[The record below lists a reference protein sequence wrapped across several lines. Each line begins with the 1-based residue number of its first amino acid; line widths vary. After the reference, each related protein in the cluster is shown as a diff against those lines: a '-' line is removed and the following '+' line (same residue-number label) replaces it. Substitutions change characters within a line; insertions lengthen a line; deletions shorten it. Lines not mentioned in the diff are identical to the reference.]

1 MTEMLI
7 IDADTHVTEP
17 PDIWVD
23 RMPKKW
29 GDLIP
34 HVREDNGEEA
44 WFVGGKRMA
53 SVVSSSSMRIDPE
66 TGGRLREK
74 PSTDSVYAT
83 GSGYAALHPSS
94 YDAKAR
100 LVAMD
105 ELGLYAAV
113 LYPNLNL
120 VINDLHEQYGDPAY
134 KLDVIRAY
142 NDWMIDWSSP
152 DQSRLIPLALVPYF
166 DPEVAAAEIYRC
178 KEAGHRGLVTT
189 GRPHWHGHPPLA
201 DKSWDPMWRAAEE
214 TGLSIN
220 FHVGANENFLG
231 KYVNAERIAAET
243 PLGMVARATTDILL
257 DNAST
262 LSDLLF
268 SGVLPRFPDLKFVLV
283 ETGMGWV
290 NFCLEASD
298 YHFSRYGVGERRP
311 EFKELPSFYFHRQV
325 YTTYWFE
332 KMHPFHLESIGVDN
346 LMFETDYPHPTS
358 LEASEIKWAVEEG
371 LSGLSKKDKEKI
383 MWRNAAGV
391 YGLDVPVSE

>member
-1 MTEMLI
+1 VTEMLI
-7 IDADTHVTEP
+7 IDADSHVSEP
-17 PDIWVD
+17 RDIWID

-34 HVREDNGEEA
+34 QVRDDNGEEA

-53 SVVSSSSMRIDPE
+53 SVVASSSMRLNHE
-66 TGGRLREK
+66 TGARYRDM
-74 PSTDSVYAT
+74 PSDVSVYAA
-83 GSGYAALHPSS
+83 GNGYADLHPSS

-100 LVAMD
+100 LGAMD

-142 NDWMIDWSSP
+142 NDWMIDWSSADP
-152 DQSRLIPLALVPYF
+152 SRLIPLALVPYF
-166 DPEVAAAEIYRC
+166 DPEVAATEIYRC

-189 GRPHWHGHPPLA
+189 GRPHWHGHPPLS
-201 DKSWDPMWRAAEE
+201 DKSWDPMWQAAQD

-220 FHVGANENFLG
+220 FHVGANENFLSQ
-231 KYVNAERIAAET
+231 YVNAERIEAET
-243 PLGMVARATTDILL
+243 PRGMVARATTDILL

-268 SGVLPRFPDLKFVLV
+268 SGVCARFPELKFVLV

-290 NFCLEASD
+290 NFCLEACD
-298 YHFSRYGVGERRP
+298 YHFKRYGVAEARP
-311 EFKELPSFYFHRQV
+311 DFKELPSFYFHRQV

-332 KMHPFHLESIGVDN
+332 KMRPFHLETLGVDN
-346 LMFETDYPHPTS
+346 LMFESDYPHPTS
-358 LEASEIKWAVEEG
+358 LDPSDIKWAMDEG
-371 LSGLSKKDKEKI
+371 LAGLTQLDKEKI
-383 MWRNAAGV
+383 MWRNAAKV
-391 YGLDVPVSE
+391 YGLEVPASR